1 MEQIN
6 ELIGYLTGN
15 LKAAIAAAVVVAAV
29 VYFFARKPKV
39 VREADSR
46 LRQLR
51 NEKGDQYNRPRP
63 LR

>member
-6 ELIGYLTGN
+6 GLIGYLTSN
-15 LKAAIAAAVVVAAV
+15 PKAAIAAAVVVAAL
-29 VYFFARKPKV
+29 VYFFARKPRV
-39 VREADSR
+39 VREANSR

-51 NEKGDQYNRPRP
+51 DEKGDQYNRPRP